1 MGTARAHRLLAAL
14 RTTVVVQP
22 PTNPRGCPRRAHR
35 ASDAGSPAGLVR
47 REHVPNR
54 RDLVMPAHRTACE
67 AERTSLTESR
77 ATMPSQ
83 TAPDPN
89 RWAVLAVLSV
99 AQLMVVLDATIVTV
113 ALPSAQQALHFSND
127 SRQWVVTAYALA
139 FGSLL
144 LVGGKVGDLFGR
156 KWTLIGGLVGFS
168 AASAVGGLAQSFA
181 VLVAARATQ
190 GVFAALLAPA
200 ALSLLTVT
208 FAGTE
213 DWPRAFG
220 IFGAVAGGAG
230 ALGLLLGG
238 ALTQVLSWRW
248 CLYVNLVIAV
258 PTTIVALRLLVNH
271 GDPDRARIDIPG
283 VLTWS
288 LGLFALVFGFSNAET
303 HGWGATATVVALAAS
318 PLLLTAFVLIERR
331 VKHPL
336 MPLHIVWDRARGGS
350 YGALLITG
358 AGIFAVFLFLTY
370 FLQQNLGFSPL
381 KTGLAFLPLTI
392 VLVITSTTVQTRVI
406 QRTGVKPLV
415 LLGMALGVIAMILLT
430 QITPSS
436 SYASAV
442 LPALLIIGV
451 GMGCIFAPTF
461 SAATLGV
468 PPNEAGIASAMVNTS
483 QQIGGSIGTSL
494 LSTIYASAVA
504 SYLASH
510 SRTPGLAAAAQVHG
524 DTTAFWWAAG
534 IFGIGFLLVL
544 VILPGRA
551 RVRAASVTGALAR
564 HAIGNCHHDTNVD
577 GAFVPDVPD
586 TSLRAERS
594 LAP

>member
-1 MGTARAHRLLAAL
+1 
-14 RTTVVVQP
+14 
-22 PTNPRGCPRRAHR
+22 
-35 ASDAGSPAGLVR
+35 
-47 REHVPNR
+47 
-54 RDLVMPAHRTACE
+54 
-67 AERTSLTESR
+67 
-77 ATMPSQ
+77 
-83 TAPDPN
+83 
-89 RWAVLAVLSV
+89 VLSV

-113 ALPSAQQALHFSND
+113 ALPSAQRALHFSSE

-156 KWTLIGGLVGFS
+156 KWALIVGLVGFS
-168 AASAVGGLAQSFA
+168 GASAVGGLAQSFD
-181 VLVAARATQ
+181 VLVAARALQ
-190 GVFAALLAPA
+190 GVFGALLAPS

-208 FAGTE
+208 FAGTS

-238 ALTQVLSWRW
+238 VLTQVLSWRW

-271 GDPDRARIDIPG
+271 SDPDRARIDIPG

-303 HGWGATATVVALAAS
+303 HGWGATATVVALIAS

-331 VKHPL
+331 VEHPL

-350 YGALLITG
+350 YAALLVTG

-370 FLQQNLGFSPL
+370 FLQQNLAFSPL
-381 KTGLAFLPLTI
+381 KTGLAFLPLTV

-415 LLGMALGVIAMILLT
+415 LLGMALGVIAMVLFAQLT
-430 QITPSS
+430 PTSN
-436 SYASAV
+436 YGTGV
-442 LPALLIIGV
+442 LPGLLITGV

-468 PPNEAGIASAMVNTS
+468 ASNEAGIASAMVNTS

-504 SYLASH
+504 SYLTGQSH
-510 SRTPGLAAAAQVHG
+510 VRGLAFAAQVHG

-534 IFGIGFLLVL
+534 IFSLGFLLAL
-544 VILPGRA
+544 AILPSQCEARRA
-551 RVRAASVTGALAR
+551 TTVAALAR
-564 HAIGNCHHDTNVD
+564 HAIGNCHHDETGEGAAVTD
-577 GAFVPDVPD
+577 GPGAPEP
-586 TSLRAERS
+586 A

>member
-1 MGTARAHRLLAAL
+1 MPTQ
-14 RTTVVVQP
+14 TV
-22 PTNPRGCPRRAHR
+22 R
-35 ASDAGSPAGLVR
+35 
-47 REHVPNR
+47 
-54 RDLVMPAHRTACE
+54 
-67 AERTSLTESR
+67 
-77 ATMPSQ
+77 
-83 TAPDPN
+83 DPN

-113 ALPSAQQALHFSND
+113 ALPSAQRALHFSPE

-156 KWTLIGGLVGFS
+156 KWALIAGLVGFS
-168 AASAVGGLAQSFA
+168 GASAVGGLAHSFD
-181 VLVAARATQ
+181 VLVAARAAQ
-190 GVFAALLAPA
+190 GVFGALLAPS

-213 DWPRAFG
+213 DWQRAFG

-238 ALTQVLSWRW
+238 VLTQVLSWRW

-258 PTTIVALRLLVNH
+258 PTTIAALRLIVNH
-271 GDPDRARIDIPG
+271 RPPERARIDIPG
-283 VLTWS
+283 TITWS

-303 HGWGATATVVALAAS
+303 HGWSATATVVALIAS
-318 PLLLTAFVLIERR
+318 PVLLTAFVLIERR
-331 VKHPL
+331 VAHPL

-350 YGALLITG
+350 FSALLMTG

-370 FLQQNLGFSPL
+370 FMQQNLAFSPL
-381 KTGLAFLPLTI
+381 KTGLAFLPLTV

-415 LLGMALGVIAMILLT
+415 LLGMALGLIGMLLFT
-430 QITPSS
+430 QLAPTS
-436 SYASAV
+436 SYATGV
-442 LPALLIIGV
+442 LPGLLVIGV

-468 PPNEAGIASAMVNTS
+468 APNEAGIASAMVNTS

-504 SYLASH
+504 SYLTSH
-510 SRTPGLAAAAQVHG
+510 PRGPGLIPAAVVHG

-534 IFGIGFLLVL
+534 IFGLGFVLAL
-544 VILPGRA
+544 VILPSRCEA
-551 RVRAASVTGALAR
+551 RTANTITALAR
-564 HAIGNCHHDTNVD
+564 HAIGNCHHDETEA
-577 GAFVPDVPD
+577 GAAVTD
-586 TSLRAERS
+586 TPGSPEPV